1 MTKLKRT
8 YNRPKNIRVTVACL
22 PDAEKDVRQMF
33 FDCLNDYSTRFK
45 VPITDKKFVVHICLI
60 EYEESSNEQGLT
72 IYNDADRRILVQ
84 LRDPL
89 LNDWGPNH
97 FVMDK
102 FVNILA
108 HEIVHA
114 CQYLCNRKIPK
125 FNKLNYDKKDLR
137 EQYFFDPSE
146 MEARMLEAPYT
157 SFYGS
162 ILNE

>member
-1 MTKLKRT
+1 MTKKKKD

-22 PDAEKDVRQMF
+22 PKAENEVRQVF
-33 FDCLNDYSTRFK
+33 FDCLNDYSKRFK
-45 VPITDKKFVVHICLI
+45 VPITDKKFVVHICLV
-60 EYEESSNEQGLT
+60 EYSEGNVEQGLT
-72 IYNDADRRILVQ
+72 IYNDVDNRILIQ

-89 LNDWGPNH
+89 LNDWGTSYY
-97 FVMDK
+97 VMDK
-102 FVNILA
+102 FINILC

-125 FNKLNYDKKDLR
+125 FNRLDYDKKDLR

-157 SFYGS
+157 CFYGD
-162 ILNE
+162 ILT

>member
-1 MTKLKRT
+1 MAKKKKS
-8 YNRPKNIRVTVACL
+8 YDRPKNIRVTVACL
-22 PDAEKDVRQMF
+22 PNAENEVRQVF
-33 FDCLNDYSTRFK
+33 FDCLNDYSKRFK

-60 EYEESSNEQGLT
+60 EYSESDIEQGLT
-72 IYNDADRRILVQ
+72 IYNDADNRILIQ

-89 LNDWGPNH
+89 LNDWGTSH
-97 FVMDK
+97 YVMDK
-102 FVNILA
+102 FINILC

-125 FNKLNYDKKDLR
+125 FNRLDYDKKDLR

-157 SFYGS
+157 CFYGD
-162 ILNE
+162 ILT

>member
-1 MTKLKRT
+1 MQKKKKN
-8 YNRPKNIRVTVACL
+8 YDRPKNIRVTVACL
-22 PDAEKDVRQMF
+22 PDSENEVRQLF
-33 FDCLNDYSTRFK
+33 FDCLNDYSKRFK

-60 EYEESSNEQGLT
+60 EYEESNIEQGLT
-72 IYNDADRRILVQ
+72 IYNEADKRILIQ

-89 LNDWGPNH
+89 LNDWGTSH
-97 FVMDK
+97 YVMDK
-102 FVNILA
+102 FINILC

-125 FNKLNYDKKDLR
+125 FNKLDYDKKDLR

-157 SFYGS
+157 CFYGDK
-162 ILNE
+162 LV